1 MTTSRVM
8 VTLSM
13 TEIKALTRMAMADC
27 RHPREQLRFLFR
39 SEAEKRGLLDSD
51 SDTQKATEEQSNTN
65 NSE

>member
-1 MTTSRVM
+1 
-8 VTLSM
+8 M